1 MKILIASFMLLSN
14 IGLEWFDSHFHTYDK
29 IQKQVFEY
37 AEPGFME
44 YKSSELFIR
53 HLKRNGGED
62 WATKPNWT
70 EGSSHFP
77 AIK

>member
-1 MKILIASFMLLSN
+1 MKTLIASFMLLSN

-53 HLKRNGGED
+53 HLKRNGFKIE
-62 WATKPNWT
+62 
-70 EGSSHFP
+70 
-77 AIK
+77 